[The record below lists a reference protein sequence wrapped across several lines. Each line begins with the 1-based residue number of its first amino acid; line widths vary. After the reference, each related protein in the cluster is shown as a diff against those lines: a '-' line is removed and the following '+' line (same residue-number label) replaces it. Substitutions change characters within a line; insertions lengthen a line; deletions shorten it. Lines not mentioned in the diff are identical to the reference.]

1 MNLPST
7 MQAARGSRGGF
18 SLAELLAVVV
28 VIGLIAG
35 IVSMSFVAT
44 LPRAEL
50 NSSVHDIAAAVKG
63 AHSDSIARNAEF
75 RIYYDLEANSFEIR
89 SPFQLG
95 GDLAQREQDR
105 QVIRR
110 VMLPKSVSISRVTID
125 GIEYKEGR
133 VFVAFSPLGSATG
146 HTINL
151 VQQPAQAVTTIEV
164 LPLTGLVRFHYSD
177 FQREVALEDDF
188 R

>member
-1 MNLPST
+1 VIVLT
-7 MQAARGSRGGF
+7 TKAAARGSRGGF

-35 IVSMSFVAT
+35 IVSISFVST

-50 NSSVHDIAAAVKG
+50 NSTVHDIAAAVKG
-63 AHSDSIARNAEF
+63 AHSDSIARNSEF
-75 RIYYDLEANSFEIR
+75 RIYYDIEANSYEIR

-95 GDLAQREQDR
+95 GALAQREEDR
-105 QVIRR
+105 QLIRR
-110 VMLPKSVSISRVTID
+110 VLLPKSVSISRVTID
-125 GIEYKEGR
+125 GIEYTEGR

-151 VQQPAQAVTTIEV
+151 VQQPAEAVTTIEV

-177 FQREVALEDDF
+177 FQREIALEDDF
-188 R
+188 Q

>member
-1 MNLPST
+1 MILPPT
-7 MQAARGSRGGF
+7 RTAASGARGGF

-35 IVSMSFVAT
+35 IVSISFVST

-50 NSSVHDIAAAVKG
+50 NSTVHDIAAAVKG

-75 RIYYDLEANSFEIR
+75 RIYYDIDANSYEIR

-95 GDLAQREQDR
+95 GGLAMREEDR
-105 QVIRR
+105 QLIRR
-110 VMLPKSVSISRVTID
+110 VPLPESVTIARVTID
-125 GIEYKEGR
+125 GVEYEEGR

-151 VQQPAQAVTTIEV
+151 MQPLTEAVTTIEV

-177 FQREVALEDDF
+177 FQREIALEDDF
-188 R
+188 Q